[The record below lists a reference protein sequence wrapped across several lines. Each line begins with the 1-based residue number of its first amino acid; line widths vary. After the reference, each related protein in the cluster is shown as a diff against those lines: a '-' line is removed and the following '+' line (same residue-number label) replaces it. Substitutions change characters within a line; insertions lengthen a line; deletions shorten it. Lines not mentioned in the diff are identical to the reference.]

1 MYVNQEKLEV
11 RHGEKQPRNV
21 IHAGKRRNLL
31 DIFAEESARAFV
43 NAKKQEL
50 EMDRSTLKG
59 CSRTCKNQECFEI
72 MFL

>member
-1 MYVNQEKLEV
+1 M
-11 RHGEKQPRNV
+11 
-21 IHAGKRRNLL
+21 L

-59 CSRTCKNQECFEI
+59 CSMTCKNLECFENDVLLI
-72 MFL
+72 EIRTRRLRLVLNVNGDVEKVSAR